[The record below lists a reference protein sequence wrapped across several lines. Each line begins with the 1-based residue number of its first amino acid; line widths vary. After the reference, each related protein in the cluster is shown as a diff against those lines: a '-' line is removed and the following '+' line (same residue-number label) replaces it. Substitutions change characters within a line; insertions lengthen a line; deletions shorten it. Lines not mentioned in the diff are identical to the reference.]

1 MVTSP
6 KRARSPVNLLLAVGL
21 LLLAACTPAGSQVE
35 SDVLTDTPS
44 PTVVVTPSA
53 TPFVPPAGYVEYLA
67 RSGDTL
73 DVVAI
78 HFGVQPAQVRSDK
91 PIPAQGLLD
100 PGQKL
105 YLPPFN
111 GAATPAANLFP
122 DSEVVFS
129 PSASKF
135 DMAVYVDG
143 TDGKLKKH
151 IDDLTQ
157 KTGVQV
163 LQQFALEYSVNPRLL
178 LTLLE
183 FNGNWLSGNP
193 QTREQSLYSFGYV
206 KTGKGG
212 LYDQVNWVCRVLNN
226 GYYGWRSGTLTELD
240 FPDGSRLRLAPS
252 LNAGTVAV
260 MHYLSKI
267 KSQGEFTDSLARLA
281 QVHQDLFGDPLVRAA
296 KVEPLLPA
304 GLKQPELSLPF
315 PTGYTWNY
323 TCGPH
328 ASWGYE
334 GDLPF
339 GALDFAPPA
348 AATGCGN
355 SVHWATAM
363 ASGTILSRPVPTPGL
378 VIQELDGDGD
388 EHTGWVLF
396 YMHIAGTGR
405 VQPDTRVQVGDRIG
419 HPSCEG
425 GSSSGIHVHVHRAY
439 NGELISAV
447 GGLPFVLSG
456 YQAGPC
462 IKPCQDGTLTR
473 GDVTVKSFPWGNY
486 WTKICQPGS
495 ERCTMGTPTPRPTLT
510 PTITRT
516 PTVTP
521 TPSLTITSTP

>member
-1 MVTSP
+1 M
-6 KRARSPVNLLLAVGL
+6 LAVGL
-21 LLLAACTPAGSQVE
+21 LLLAACQPAVSQVQN
-35 SDVLTDTPS
+35 DMPANTPF
-44 PTVVVTPSA
+44 PTTVETPSA

-67 RSGDTL
+67 QSGDTL
-73 DVVAI
+73 EVVAT
-78 HFGVQPAQVRSDK
+78 HFGVLPAQVRSDG

-100 PGQKL
+100 PGQRL

-111 GAATPAANLFP
+111 GTATPTGNLFP

-129 PSASKF
+129 PSASEF
-135 DMAVYVDG
+135 DMAVYVDA
-143 TDGKLKKH
+143 TNGKLKKH

-157 KTGVQV
+157 KRGVEV

-193 QTREQSLYSFGYV
+193 ETHEQSLYSFGYV

-212 LYDQVNWVCRVLNN
+212 LYDQVNWVCQELNN
-226 GYYGWRSGTLTELD
+226 GYYGWRSGTLTELV

-252 LNAGTVAV
+252 LNAGTVAI
-260 MHYLSKI
+260 MRYLSLI
-267 KSQGEFTDSLARLA
+267 RPQNEFSDSLARLA
-281 QVHQDLFGDPLVRAA
+281 QVHQHLFGDYQARAA

-328 ASWGYE
+328 ASWGRE

-363 ASGTILSRPVPTPGL
+363 ASGTILTRPVPTPGL
-378 VIQELDGDGD
+378 VIQDMDEDGD
-388 EHTGWVLF
+388 EHTGWVLY
-396 YMHIAGTGR
+396 YMHMAGSGR
-405 VQPDTRVQVGDRIG
+405 VQPGTRVQAGDRIG

-425 GSSSGIHVHVHRAY
+425 GSSSGIHVHVHRTY
-439 NGELISAV
+439 NGEFIPAV

-456 YQAGPC
+456 YTAGANERRC
-462 IKPCQDGTLTR
+462 EGGTLIR
-473 GDVTVKSFPWGNY
+473 GDVTVKSYPWGNF

-495 ERCTMGTPTPRPTLT
+495 EHCTMGTPTPRPTLT
-510 PTITRT
+510 PTITPT
-516 PTVTP
+516 PRLTP
-521 TPSLTITSTP
+521 TPRATITATP